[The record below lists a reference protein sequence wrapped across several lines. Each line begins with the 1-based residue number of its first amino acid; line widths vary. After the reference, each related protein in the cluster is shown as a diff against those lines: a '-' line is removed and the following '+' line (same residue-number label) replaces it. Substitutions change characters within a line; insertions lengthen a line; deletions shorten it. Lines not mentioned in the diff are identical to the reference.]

1 MQKGLKQKLH
11 PNYIKLQVF
20 LTHFIGA
27 LPRKMLMKRF
37 SCILILM
44 EVILVMK
51 KRILSYLC
59 VQFVLTSH
67 PAYFD
72 SNTFLIVFVNSKTKS
87 SISF

>member
-1 MQKGLKQKLH
+1 
-11 PNYIKLQVF
+11 
-20 LTHFIGA
+20 
-27 LPRKMLMKRF
+27 MLVKRF

-59 VQFVLTSH
+59 VQFVLTCH
-67 PAYFD
+67 PVYSD
-72 SNTFLIVFVNSKTKS
+72 SNAFLIVFVNLKTKR